1 MFNEL
6 GRLERVE
13 LRDVWPNEATD
24 FTPWLAE
31 EENLSILAE
40 TLNMELEIEGREV
53 KLEFGGIVDL
63 LCRNTEDD
71 SRVLIE
77 NQVEETDSDHLG
89 RILEYIAGL
98 DAVTV
103 IWIAKSF
110 KDEHRAVFDRLN
122 EISEERFR
130 FFGVEIKLWR
140 IGDSLPAPEFNIVSK
155 PNDWIRTV
163 SQEAQRAANE
173 NLSEPQLQQKRFWTG
188 LREYMDRT
196 GSPVRC
202 PLPGKL
208 SVLNF
213 SIGRTKFSMVAWLR
227 RRARE
232 VGIRIYTA
240 GPDASA
246 HFHLLMRDRAEIERE
261 CEEQLEWE
269 ELPQHERSRIS
280 LHKSDTDPTDEADW
294 PNQHAWLAEKLKL
307 FDNVFRERIQDLD
320 ADDWQPEEEND
331 E

>member
-1 MFNEL
+1 MCNEL
-6 GRLERVE
+6 SRLERVE
-13 LRDVWPNEATD
+13 LREVWPNEAAD

-40 TLNMELEIEGREV
+40 TLNMELELEGSEV
-53 KLEFGGIVDL
+53 NVESGIVDL
-63 LCRNTEDD
+63 LCRRVDN
-71 SRVLIE
+71 SVVLIE
-77 NQVEETDSDHLG
+77 NQLEETDPDHLE
-89 RILEYIAGL
+89 RILAYAASL
-98 DAVTV
+98 DADTV
-103 IWIAKSF
+103 IWIAKKF
-110 KDEHRAVFDRLN
+110 KDEHRAVFDRQN
-122 EISEERFR
+122 AITDERYQY
-130 FFGVEIKLWR
+130 FGVEIELWR

-173 NLSEPQLQQKRFWTG
+173 NLSETQLQQKRFWTG
-188 LREYMDRT
+188 LREHMDRT
-196 GSPVRC
+196 SSPVRC
-202 PLPGKL
+202 PLPRKL
-208 SVLNF
+208 SFLTF
-213 SIGRTKFSMVAWLR
+213 SIGRTNFSMVAWLG

-240 GPDASA
+240 GPDATA
-246 HFHLLMRDRAEIERE
+246 HFHFLMRDRAEIERE

-307 FDNVFRERIQDLD
+307 FDNVFGERIQDLD
-320 ADDWQPEEEND
+320 ADDWQSED
-331 E
+331 EDDE